1 LHTYLH
7 ALFKFDPHRG
17 SDFHELQVALYA
29 EFDYKMLLPFLR
41 QSNYY
46 PLEKAYKV
54 CESRGLVPEMVFI
67 LGRMGNNKQALNL
80 ILSKLKD
87 IRQVR
92 FFSFFFEA
100 LWASSLRVNIRF

>member
-1 LHTYLH
+1 
-7 ALFKFDPHRG
+7 
-17 SDFHELQVALYA
+17 VALYA